1 MTNNLER
8 EIINLVAVDRL
19 YIPSSSFDG
28 KLKRR
33 REKYAKEI
41 ELPKDPYK
49 GERAYGR
56 VVESDKNK
64 SRGMRE
70 GIEKVCEEFPKY
82 GKILNGYI
90 EEERVVREKHLF
102 FGMNE
107 GKRLTNNDYMN
118 VLSDLGLSP
127 VTAEKYCEI
136 ALDISRNLT
145 KKRDEKERSVLIG

>member
-1 MTNNLER
+1 
-8 EIINLVAVDRL
+8 
-19 YIPSSSFDG
+19 
-28 KLKRR
+28 
-33 REKYAKEI
+33 
-41 ELPKDPYK
+41 
-49 GERAYGR
+49 
-56 VVESDKNK
+56 
-64 SRGMRE
+64 MRE
-70 GIEKVCEEFPKY
+70 GIEKFCEEFPKY